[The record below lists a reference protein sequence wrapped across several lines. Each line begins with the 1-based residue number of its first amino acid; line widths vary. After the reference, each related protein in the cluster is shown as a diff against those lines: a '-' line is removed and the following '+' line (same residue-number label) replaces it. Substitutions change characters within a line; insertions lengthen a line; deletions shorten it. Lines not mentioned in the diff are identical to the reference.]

1 MQTQAKASEAIHVN
15 HFSITNTIM
24 IGDSA
29 SICDAFIL
37 VDYGN
42 VITLI
47 DFFPVFIE
55 QTSESTN
62 GIMIYIIISYT
73 LACRISFISG
83 NMEYL
88 FSSILTR
95 FPYNHSL
102 PKIFTPL
109 NLIIPISY
117 LLSVSRRDSVKP
129 YQKLFWRMIAA

>member
-1 MQTQAKASEAIHVN
+1 
-15 HFSITNTIM
+15 M

-73 LACRISFISG
+73 LACRHIIYFGQYGISVFF
-83 NMEYL
+83 YL
-88 FSSILTR
+88 
-95 FPYNHSL
+95 N
-102 PKIFTPL
+102 K
-109 NLIIPISY
+109 IPIQPFIAKDIYTS
-117 LLSVSRRDSVKP
+117 KFNHP
-129 YQKLFWRMIAA
+129 YFLPPFCIPA